1 MVNVD
6 KNEKNINTNEYI
18 RNLLLNNEM
27 TLLKTILLD
36 LHPADISEAIT
47 YLENYDQRMEIIKLL
62 DDKTTAEVLI
72 ELDPSI
78 SRELINNNMDETQI
92 VKIISLM
99 DSDDATEIVDD
110 LNEDVTQRIL
120 KALPIE
126 EFRDI
131 KTLLLHDE
139 ETAGR
144 IMALEILAV
153 LQNRTVK
160 EALDVLR
167 IKSKDVVD
175 IYNIYLIDKHGFLQG
190 VVSLAK
196 LVLSDPKTRLMD
208 IMDKDFISI
217 PKDTD
222 QEEVANIFRK
232 YDLVA
237 APVVDD
243 ENRLIGRI
251 TADDILEV
259 VDEEITEDMN
269 LMVGITDE
277 IPYEGSI
284 FKLSWLRLPWLM
296 VAFVG
301 EMISAVVM
309 SHYKA
314 SLDQILIAAFFIP
327 LIMAM
332 GGNIGVQSATIVIR
346 GLATG
351 ELTNHGI
358 KRRLAKEL
366 SVTLFNGIV
375 ISFFLIT
382 VLFFIFHQPRF
393 GILLSLALIAVLI
406 NASLIGTLIPFIL
419 KKLNFDP
426 AIATAPF
433 ITTSNDIVGLFIY
446 LALMTT
452 FIQWL

>member
-1 MVNVD
+1 MTDQD
-6 KNEKNINTNEYI
+6 KQEQKVNINEYV
-18 RNLLLNNEM
+18 RNLVQNNQL
-27 TLLKTILLD
+27 TLLKTIILD

-47 YLENYDQRMEIIKLL
+47 HLENKEQRMQIIKLL
-62 DDKTTAEVLI
+62 DDKTAAEVLI
-72 ELDPSI
+72 ELDISI
-78 SRELINNNMDETQI
+78 SQELINNMDETRI

-99 DSDDATEIVDD
+99 DSDDATEIVDE
-110 LNEDVTQRIL
+110 LNPEFTQLIL
-120 KALPIE
+120 KALPLK
-126 EFRDI
+126 EFQDI

-144 IMALEILAV
+144 IMALEIVAV

-160 EALDVLR
+160 EALEVLR

-175 IYNIYLIDKHGFLQG
+175 IYNIYLIDKHGYLQG

-208 IMDKDFISI
+208 IMDKDFIAI

-259 VDEEITEDMN
+259 LDEEITEDMN
-269 LMVGITDE
+269 LMAGITDE

-332 GGNIGVQSATIVIR
+332 GGNIGVQAATIVIR

-351 ELTNHGI
+351 ELTNHNI
-358 KRRLAKEL
+358 KRRIAKEL
-366 SVTLFNGIV
+366 SVTLFNALV
-375 ISFFLIT
+375 ISAFLIG

-406 NASLIGTLIPFIL
+406 NASLVGTLIPFIL

-433 ITTSNDIVGLFIY
+433 ITTSNDIIGLFIY

-452 FIQWL
+452 FMQWL

>member
-1 MVNVD
+1 MTDQD
-6 KNEKNINTNEYI
+6 KIEKDIDINEYI
-18 RNLLLNNEM
+18 RNLVVNNET
-27 TLLKTILLD
+27 TLLKTILVD
-36 LHPADISEAIT
+36 LHPADIAEAIT
-47 YLENYDQRMEIIKLL
+47 HLENNDQRTEIIKLL
-62 DDKTTAEVLI
+62 DNKTAAEVLI
-72 ELDPSI
+72 ELDHSI
-78 SRELINNNMDETQI
+78 STELINVIDKTRV

-99 DSDDATEIVDD
+99 DSDDATEIIDELSSD
-110 LNEDVTQRIL
+110 ATQDIL
-120 KALPIE
+120 KSLPLE

-131 KTLLLHDE
+131 KTLLMHDE

-144 IMALEILAV
+144 IMALEIVAV
-153 LQNRTVK
+153 HQNRTVR

-175 IYNIYLIDKHGFLQG
+175 IYNIYLIDRYGYLQG

-208 IMDKDFISI
+208 IMDKDFIAI

-243 ENRLIGRI
+243 ENKLIGRI

-259 VDEEITEDMN
+259 VDEETTEDMN
-269 LMVGITDE
+269 LMAGITDE

-301 EMISAVVM
+301 QMISAVIM

-314 SLDQILIAAFFIP
+314 TLDQVLIAAFFIP

-332 GGNIGVQSATIVIR
+332 GGNIGIQAATIVIR

-351 ELTNHGI
+351 ELSQHSI

-366 SVTLFNGIV
+366 SVTLFNALV
-375 ISFFLIT
+375 IAILLSA
-382 VLFFIFHQPRF
+382 VLLFIFHQPYF
-393 GILLSLALIAVLI
+393 GILLSLSLIAVLI
-406 NASLIGTLIPFIL
+406 NASLIGTLIPFVL
-419 KKLNFDP
+419 KKLKFDP

-433 ITTSNDIVGLFIY
+433 ITTSNDIIGLFIY
-446 LALMTT
+446 LALLTT
-452 FIQWL
+452 FMHWL